1 MTAIE
6 PAGSQKPG
14 MRAKLVEEYGIL
26 AQLHGLQGPILEIT
40 LGTRHTA
47 IIDAPFFAG
56 FERHVLLPGESG
68 EAAGT
73 HFHKGNPNDMAQL
86 FDDGCFTTVLWDRAL
101 ERDALFWRTVAE
113 IKRVLTPGGALMLC
127 TRGFV
132 KTNKFG
138 IKVVGANGQSRTFSD
153 GDQRGCCRRCRL
165 LALQPSRAAQDPS
178 LDGFDVREMRSAFMV
193 PHLFAVAVKP
203 A

>member
-6 PAGSQKPG
+6 PAGTQKPG

-40 LGTRHTA
+40 MGTRHTA
-47 IIDAPFFAG
+47 VVGAPVFAG

-68 EAAGT
+68 DEAGT
-73 HFHKGNPNDMAQL
+73 HFHKGNANDMSQL
-86 FDDGCFTTVLWDRAL
+86 FDDGCFATVLWDRGL
-101 ERDALFWRTVAE
+101 ERDAQFWRTVAE
-113 IKRVLTPGGALMLC
+113 IKRVLTPGGALLLC

-138 IKVVGANGQSRTFSD
+138 IKVVGANGNPVPFLTATSAVAAVAGDYLRFSPQ
-153 GDQRGCCRRCRL
+153 GLRK
-165 LALQPSRAAQDPS
+165 SV
-178 LDGFDVREMRSAFMV
+178 LDGFDVREVRSAFMV

>member
-1 MTAIE
+1 MTALE
-6 PAGSQKPG
+6 PAGTQKPG
-14 MRAKLVEEYGIL
+14 MRAKLVEEYGTL

-40 LGTRHTA
+40 MGTRHTA
-47 IIDAPFFAG
+47 IVDAPFFAG

-68 EAAGT
+68 ESAGT
-73 HFHKGNPNDMAQL
+73 HYHKGNPNDMSQL
-86 FDDGCFTTVLWDRAL
+86 FDDACFTTVIWDRAL

-138 IKVVGANGQSRTFSD
+138 IKVVGANGNPVPFLTATSAVATVGGDYLRFSPQ
-153 GDQRGCCRRCRL
+153 GLRKTV
-165 LALQPSRAAQDPS
+165 
-178 LDGFDVREMRSAFMV
+178 LDGLDVREMRSAFMV

>member
-1 MTAIE
+1 MASIE
-6 PAGSQKPG
+6 PAGAQKPG
-14 MRAKLVEEYGIL
+14 MRAKLVEEYGTL
-26 AQLHGLQGPILEIT
+26 AQLHGLHGPILEIT
-40 LGTRHTA
+40 IGTRHTA
-47 IIDAPFFAG
+47 VTTAPFFAG

-68 EAAGT
+68 EEGGT
-73 HFHKGNPNDMAQL
+73 HFHKGNPNDMSQL
-86 FDDGCFTTVLWDRAL
+86 FDDGCFTTVIWDRAL

-138 IKVVGANGQSRTFSD
+138 IKVVGANGNPVPFLTATSAVAAVGGDYLRFSPQ
-153 GDQRGCCRRCRL
+153 GLRKTV
-165 LALQPSRAAQDPS
+165 
-178 LDGFDVREMRSAFMV
+178 LDGFDVRELRSAFMV

>member
-1 MTAIE
+1 MKSIE
-6 PAGSQKPG
+6 PAGTQKPG
-14 MRAKLVEEYGIL
+14 MRAKLVEEYGTL

-40 LGTRHTA
+40 LGTRQSA
-47 IIDAPFFAG
+47 ILSAPFFAG
-56 FERHVLLPGESG
+56 FERHVLLTGESG
-68 EAAGT
+68 EDAGT
-73 HFHKGNPNDMAQL
+73 HFHKGNPNDMVQL
-86 FDDGCFTTVLWDRAL
+86 FDDACFTTVIWDRAL

-113 IKRVLTPGGALMLC
+113 IKRVLAPGGALMLC

-138 IKVVGANGQSRTFSD
+138 IKVVGANGNPVPFMTATSAVAAVGGDYLRFSPQ
-153 GDQRGCCRRCRL
+153 GLRKTV
-165 LALQPSRAAQDPS
+165 
-178 LDGFDVREMRSAFMV
+178 LDGFDVREVRSTFMV

>member
-6 PAGSQKPG
+6 PAGIQKAG
-14 MRAKLVEEYGIL
+14 MRAKLVEEYSIS
-26 AQLHGLQGPILEIT
+26 ARLHGLQGPMLEIT
-40 LGTRHTA
+40 MGTRHTS
-47 IIDAPFFAG
+47 IISAPAFAG

-68 EAAGT
+68 EEAGP
-73 HFHKGNPNDMAQL
+73 HFHKGNPNDMSQL
-86 FDDGCFTTVLWDRAL
+86 FDDGCFTTVIWDRAL
-101 ERDALFWRTVAE
+101 EGDALFWRTVAE

-138 IKVVGANGQSRTFSD
+138 VKVVGANGNPVPFLTATSAVAAVRSDYLRFSPQ
-153 GDQRGCCRRCRL
+153 GLRKTV
-165 LALQPSRAAQDPS
+165 